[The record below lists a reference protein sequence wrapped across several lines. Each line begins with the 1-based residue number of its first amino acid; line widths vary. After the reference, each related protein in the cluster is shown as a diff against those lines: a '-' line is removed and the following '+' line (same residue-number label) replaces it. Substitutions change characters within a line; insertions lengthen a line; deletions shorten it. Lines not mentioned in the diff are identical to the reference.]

1 MHLWNHLSLRLKFGV
16 SLGFFLL
23 LILVAFVVNSIS
35 LRLVRETENDIQACM
50 DLRQR
55 VLEIDGGLEKSRRLY
70 RDFILHYPRI
80 GFGEAGEIYLQPAIT
95 TAAKVISLSE
105 ELRRLLSNERIGGS
119 LRQHNVDVNLYLS
132 LAKRYSV
139 VLLDQYELLET
150 MDDETTGLIPQL
162 DQVTNN
168 IFVLFQGDQALTG
181 ELQEVNLLA
190 KKYIQT
196 RKRPYMQSALNII
209 AKLRQLIQ
217 NSQGFLPSKQKES
230 LALCDAFQDIAGR
243 ILAVDVAITSN
254 TNEFALQAKS
264 ADPIADELKAITA
277 TEVQTARER
286 IVTVSRIADAIMLTA
301 ALFGVACAL
310 AVGMLVHR
318 CDIRRI
324 VDMTRHASQLRAG
337 NLEASLDPGGND
349 ELAILAQT
357 FNAMTQR
364 IKYLVDNLE
373 EQVLSRTLELA
384 RSNTMLDMKNQA
396 LEKLSMTDRL
406 TGLCNRRKLDQILE
420 VEMRRSRRYNTPFSV
435 ILLDVDHF
443 KQVNDQFGHQA
454 GDAVLTRFGEALSI
468 QMRDTDV
475 LGRWGGE
482 EFLLICPETVLNVA
496 LSLAKRLRQEI
507 LHMTYAVPVTVTAS
521 FGVAQHVPGEDV
533 MALVTRADAALY
545 RAKQGGRNRIEQAKP
560 APERY
565 Q

>member
-1 MHLWNHLSLRLKFGV
+1 MHIWNLLSLRLKFGL
-16 SLGFFLL
+16 SLGVFLL
-23 LILVAFVVNSIS
+23 LILVAFVVSSIS
-35 LRLVRETENDIQACM
+35 LRLVREAENDIQACM
-50 DLRQR
+50 ELRQR
-55 VLEIDGGLEKSRRLY
+55 VFEIDGGLEKSRRLY
-70 RDFILHYPRI
+70 RDFILHYPHI
-80 GFGEAGEIYLQPAIT
+80 GLEKAREIYLQPSIT
-95 TAAKVISLSE
+95 TAAKVISLNE

-162 DQVTNN
+162 DQVTDN
-168 IFVLFQGDQALTG
+168 IFVLFQGDQALTS
-181 ELQEVNLLA
+181 ELREANLLE

-217 NSQGFLPSKQKES
+217 NSQDFIQSKKRDA
-230 LALCDAFQDIAGR
+230 LALCDAFQEIAGR
-243 ILAVDVAITSN
+243 ILAVDVAIASN
-254 TNEFALQAKS
+254 SNEFALQAS
-264 ADPIADELKAITA
+264 AADPIADELKAITA

-286 IVTVSRIADAIMLTA
+286 IVKVGRIADAIMLTA

-310 AVGMLVHR
+310 GVGMLVHS

-349 ELAILAQT
+349 ELGILAQT
-357 FNAMTQR
+357 FNAMTR
-364 IKYLVDNLE
+364 RVKYLVENLE
-373 EQVLSRTLELA
+373 EQVSSRTLELA
-384 RSNTMLDMKNQA
+384 RSNSMLDLKNQA

-406 TGLCNRRKLDQILE
+406 TGLCNRRKLDQTLE

-443 KQVNDQFGHQA
+443 KRVNDRFGHQA
-454 GDAVLTRFGEALSI
+454 GDAVLARFGDALSV

-496 LSLAKRLRQEI
+496 LSLANRLRQEI
-507 LHMTYAVPVTVTAS
+507 SHMTYAVPVTVTAS
-521 FGVAQHVPGEDV
+521 FGVAQHLPGED
-533 MALVTRADAALY
+533 MVTLMTRVDTALY
-545 RAKQGGRNRIEQAKP
+545 RAKQGGRNRIEQAGP
-560 APERY
+560 AT
-565 Q
+565 